1 MNLEI
6 ENMEI
11 VNLTEII
18 NYIRSESDENS
29 LLSIMNSLQTNVS
42 MNTVSALQAQVLMG
56 EIRKRVQYIKSING
70 FLNSVP
76 TPPSNSRKVHR
87 LLPTNSASNK
97 KGVISITFLV
107 ASILSTLAMYG
118 LIAISQLFK

>member
-70 FLNSVP
+70 FLNSAP

-87 LLPTNSASNK
+87 LLPANSASNK
-97 KGVISITFLV
+97 KGVISIAFLI
-107 ASILSTLAMYG
+107 ASGITTLVMYG
-118 LIAISQLFK
+118 IMIISRLIK

>member
-70 FLNSVP
+70 FLNSAP

-87 LLPTNSASNK
+87 LLPANSTSNK
-97 KGVISITFLV
+97 KGIISITFLV